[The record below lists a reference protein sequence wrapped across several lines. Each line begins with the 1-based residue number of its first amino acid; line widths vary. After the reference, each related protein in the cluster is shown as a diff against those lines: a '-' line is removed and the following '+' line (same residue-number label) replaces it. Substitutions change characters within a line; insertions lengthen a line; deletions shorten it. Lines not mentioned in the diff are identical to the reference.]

1 MRSAEYSLF
10 FRCRKERIHAQNTKI
25 GSVLNAYFFHYAT
38 EELGIELLMTPTDYG
53 VFKNVSLF
61 DPKFQYVRS

>member
-53 VFKNVSLF
+53 VFKNVSLSIPNF
-61 DPKFQYVRS
+61 NM

>member
-10 FRCRKERIHAQNTKI
+10 FRCRKERIHAQNTKM
-25 GSVLNAYFFHYAT
+25 LNAYFFHYAT
-38 EELGIELLMTPTDYG
+38 EELGIELLMTRTDYG
-53 VFKNVSLF
+53 VFKNVLLS

>member
-1 MRSAEYSLF
+1 MRSAESSLF

-25 GSVLNAYFFHYAT
+25 CSVLNVYFFHYAT
-38 EELGIELLMTPTDYG
+38 EELGIELLMTLTDYR
-53 VFKNVSLF
+53 VFKNILLS